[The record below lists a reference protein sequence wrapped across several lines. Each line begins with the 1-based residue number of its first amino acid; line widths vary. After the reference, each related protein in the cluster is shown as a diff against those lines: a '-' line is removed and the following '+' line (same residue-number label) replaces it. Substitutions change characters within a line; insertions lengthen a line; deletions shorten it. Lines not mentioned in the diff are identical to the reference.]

1 MDLRRGVVRAGY
13 AILPTASKSAR
24 RMACLAAIRTRHAAP
39 SLQIPLQLSPSPP
52 RIPCLPP
59 TTFFAQPMQQHV
71 TPPPDTAKGKRKASD
86 ASDTSTDDSSGW
98 CLICHSDV
106 VDRTVL
112 PRCLHSQ
119 FCFLCITRWCAIK
132 PRCPLCQSDV
142 GEYIIHAIRDD
153 ADYVRYHLPPSLP
166 SASMSQGEVV
176 RRRHI
181 VSQMQRARASRSHF
195 EASALERRKHIYRYG
210 LYARHVGSNRHT
222 SYRATPTPAQIKHD
236 AATGGVVARRIA
248 SFVRRELQV
257 WPHVDGEF
265 LTRYL
270 GSLLQV
276 FGVSSDEAV
285 RLLGEF
291 LGERTA
297 RHLLHE
303 LECFLRSGKTE
314 LANYDASPWLQYP
327 PPKNSVPAGRSEGT
341 DGGEVREEV
350 ARRRQVLLDRLER
363 ERALLTQNHESRQGS
378 QLDQ

>member
-1 MDLRRGVVRAGY
+1 
-13 AILPTASKSAR
+13 
-24 RMACLAAIRTRHAAP
+24 
-39 SLQIPLQLSPSPP
+39 
-52 RIPCLPP
+52 
-59 TTFFAQPMQQHV
+59 MQQHV
-71 TPPPDTAKGKRKASD
+71 TPPPDTAKGKRKASN

-106 VDRTVL
+106 VDRAVL

-132 PRCPLCQSDV
+132 PRCPLCQADI

-153 ADYVRYHLPPSLP
+153 TDYIRYHLPPSVP
-166 SASMSQGEVV
+166 SASTSQGVV

-181 VSQMQRARASRSHF
+181 VSQVQRARAQRHTHS
-195 EASALERRKHIYRYG
+195 EAEVLERRKHIYRHG

-222 SYRATPTPAQIKHD
+222 SYRAPPTPEQIKHD
-236 AATGGVVARRIA
+236 AATGGAVARRIA
-248 SFVRRELQV
+248 SFVRRELHV

-270 GSLLQV
+270 ASLLQV

-285 RLLGEF
+285 QLLGEF

-327 PPKNSVPAGRSEGT
+327 PPKNSARRGRGEGT
-341 DGGEVREEV
+341 DGAEAARDEV

-363 ERALLTQNHESRQGS
+363 ERALLTQNQQSRPGAE
-378 QLDQ
+378 